1 MLKFSRLE
9 NEERTLFER
18 WTNGDKNSDATAAAN
33 GRWMAIYTILNCP
46 CANLKNLLQERANLY
61 DMLTDAIDREID
73 HLEWARCKAAEIVF
87 KGMLRQI
94 EL

>member
-1 MLKFSRLE
+1 MLKFSKLE
-9 NEERTLFER
+9 NEEKALFEK
-18 WTNGDKNSDATAAAN
+18 WTNGDKKSDATAAAN

-46 CANLKNLLQERANLY
+46 CVNLKEFLQERINLY
-61 DMLTDAIDREID
+61 EILVETIDREID
-73 HLEWARCKAAEIVF
+73 HLEWARCKASEIVF